1 MKHLAIFLLL
11 LVPVLASCSGD
22 KDGQGGRQAAP
33 VHVMTV
39 QPQDV
44 PRVLGAV
51 GNVKASASVGLT
63 PRVTGEIEKV
73 HFTEG
78 QDVKEGDVL
87 LTIDT
92 RPFEATL
99 REKKGQLAKSEAQ
112 LHKAT
117 NDAGRYGKLVGNG
130 YVSRE
135 AYEQTA
141 TEAAALRATVQA
153 DKAAV
158 ESAALDLS
166 YCTLRAPISGRVGG
180 LKVDKGNMV
189 RSSDTTPIVSIDTL
203 SERFFWAII
212 MRIAQEKVKL
222 KTVPRD
228 LQDIDVSLA
237 DIYYGNFSVFQSLP
251 DSWAI
256 DQLFPVMPVHR
267 LNEFPSR
274 QGIISDITCDSDG
287 RIDHFID
294 PQGLKTT
301 LDLHPLKDGEEYYL
315 GVFLV
320 GAYQET
326 LGDLHN
332 LMGDTNVVSIRVDP
346 DGGYEYVREIRGDSV
361 ADILSYVEYDPR
373 RILDDLRATAERA
386 VRAGRLTP
394 SDRFAVLQAFEDGLR
409 GYTYFER

>member
-158 ESAALDLS
+158 ESARPRPFLLYPARAHQRSCGRSQGGQGQYGAQLRYHPHRQHRHPFAHLCDLFGAGAAS
-166 YCTLRAPISGRVGG
+166 FPDPRPHACRTCGSGRDPHGG
-180 LKVDKGNMV
+180 QTEKGLLTLVENSV
-189 RSSDTTPIVSIDTL
+189 DTTTGTI
-203 SERFFWAII
+203 
-212 MRIAQEKVKL
+212 Q
-222 KTVPRD
+222 
-228 LQDIDVSLA
+228 
-237 DIYYGNFSVFQSLP
+237 
-251 DSWAI
+251 
-256 DQLFPVMPVHR
+256 
-267 LNEFPSR
+267 
-274 QGIISDITCDSDG
+274 
-287 RIDHFID
+287 
-294 PQGLKTT
+294 
-301 LDLHPLKDGEEYYL
+301 
-315 GVFLV
+315 
-320 GAYQET
+320 
-326 LGDLHN
+326 
-332 LMGDTNVVSIRVDP
+332 
-346 DGGYEYVREIRGDSV
+346 
-361 ADILSYVEYDPR
+361 
-373 RILDDLRATAERA
+373 LRATFDNENRRLWPGQFVIVELPLGMARQALAIPSRA
-386 VRAGRLTP
+386 VQSGREENYLYVAGADGKASYRKVNILFESGDISVVEGELKAGEQVIIDGIVRLAP
-394 SDRFAVLQAFEDGLR
+394 DVPVKVIQ
-409 GYTYFER
+409 

>member
-1 MKHLAIFLLL
+1 
-11 LVPVLASCSGD
+11 
-22 KDGQGGRQAAP
+22 
-33 VHVMTV
+33 MTV

-99 REKKGQLAKSEAQ
+99 REKKKGQLAKSEAQ

-180 LKVDKGNMV
+180 LKVDKGQYG
-189 RSSDTTPIVSIDTL
+189 
-203 SERFFWAII
+203 
-212 MRIAQEKVKL
+212 AQL
-222 KTVPRD
+222 RYHPHRQHRHPFAHLCD
-228 LQDIDVSLA
+228 LFGAGAAS
-237 DIYYGNFSVFQSLP
+237 
-251 DSWAI
+251 
-256 DQLFPVMPVHR
+256 FP
-267 LNEFPSR
+267 
-274 QGIISDITCDSDG
+274 
-287 RIDHFID
+287 
-294 PQGLKTT
+294 
-301 LDLHPLKDGEEYYL
+301 
-315 GVFLV
+315 
-320 GAYQET
+320 
-326 LGDLHN
+326 
-332 LMGDTNVVSIRVDP
+332 
-346 DGGYEYVREIRGDSV
+346 
-361 ADILSYVEYDPR
+361 DPR
-373 RILDDLRATAERA
+373 PHACRTCGSGRDPP
-386 VRAGRLTP
+386 RAGRP
-394 SDRFAVLQAFEDGLR
+394 KRAC
-409 GYTYFER
+409 

>member
-203 SERFFWAII
+203 S
-212 MRIAQEKVKL
+212 
-222 KTVPRD
+222 P
-228 LQDIDVSLA
+228 
-237 DIYYGNFSVFQSLP
+237 IYVTFSVPERHLSL
-251 DSWAI
+251 
-256 DQLFPVMPVHR
+256 
-267 LNEFPSR
+267 
-274 QGIISDITCDSDG
+274 
-287 RIDHFID
+287 
-294 PQGLKTT
+294 
-301 LDLHPLKDGEEYYL
+301 
-315 GVFLV
+315 
-320 GAYQET
+320 
-326 LGDLHN
+326 
-332 LMGDTNVVSIRVDP
+332 
-346 DGGYEYVREIRGDSV
+346 
-361 ADILSYVEYDPR
+361 
-373 RILDDLRATAERA
+373 ILDRMH
-386 VRAGRLTP
+386 AGPVEVDVTPTGGQTEKGLLTLVEN
-394 SDRFAVLQAFEDGLR
+394 SVDTTTG
-409 GYTYFER
+409 TI

>member
-153 DKAAV
+153 DMAAV

-203 SERFFWAII
+203 S
-212 MRIAQEKVKL
+212 
-222 KTVPRD
+222 P
-228 LQDIDVSLA
+228 
-237 DIYYGNFSVFQSLP
+237 IYVTFSVPERHLSL
-251 DSWAI
+251 
-256 DQLFPVMPVHR
+256 
-267 LNEFPSR
+267 
-274 QGIISDITCDSDG
+274 
-287 RIDHFID
+287 
-294 PQGLKTT
+294 
-301 LDLHPLKDGEEYYL
+301 
-315 GVFLV
+315 
-320 GAYQET
+320 
-326 LGDLHN
+326 
-332 LMGDTNVVSIRVDP
+332 
-346 DGGYEYVREIRGDSV
+346 
-361 ADILSYVEYDPR
+361 
-373 RILDDLRATAERA
+373 ILDRMHAGPVEVDVTPTGGQTEKGLLTLVENSVDTTTGTIQLRATFDNENRRLWPGQFVTVELPLGMARQALAIPSRA
-386 VRAGRLTP
+386 VQSGREENYLYVAGADGKASYRKVNILFESGDISVVEGELKAGEQVIIDGIVRLAP
-394 SDRFAVLQAFEDGLR
+394 DVPVKVIQ
-409 GYTYFER
+409 

>member
-153 DKAAV
+153 DKAPPSTFPTAPCARPSAV
-158 ESAALDLS
+158 VWAVSRWTRAIWCA
-166 YCTLRAPISGRVGG
+166 APIPPP
-180 LKVDKGNMV
+180 
-189 RSSDTTPIVSIDTL
+189 SSASTPF
-203 SERFFWAII
+203 R
-212 MRIAQEKVKL
+212 
-222 KTVPRD
+222 
-228 LQDIDVSLA
+228 
-237 DIYYGNFSVFQSLP
+237 
-251 DSWAI
+251 
-256 DQLFPVMPVHR
+256 
-267 LNEFPSR
+267 PS
-274 QGIISDITCDSDG
+274 
-287 RIDHFID
+287 
-294 PQGLKTT
+294 
-301 LDLHPLKDGEEYYL
+301 
-315 GVFLV
+315 
-320 GAYQET
+320 
-326 LGDLHN
+326 
-332 LMGDTNVVSIRVDP
+332 M
-346 DGGYEYVREIRGDSV
+346 
-361 ADILSYVEYDPR
+361 
-373 RILDDLRATAERA
+373 
-386 VRAGRLTP
+386 
-394 SDRFAVLQAFEDGLR
+394 
-409 GYTYFER
+409 

>member
-11 LVPVLASCSGD
+11 LAPVLASCSGD

-141 TEAAALRATVQA
+141 TEAAAISVEGSVT
-153 DKAAV
+153 AACALNV
-158 ESAALDLS
+158 TGAPAAESA
-166 YCTLRAPISGRVGG
+166 G
-180 LKVDKGNMV
+180 
-189 RSSDTTPIVSIDTL
+189 VSAGEGFSL
-203 SERFFWAII
+203 SENSENSI
-212 MRIAQEKVKL
+212 
-222 KTVPRD
+222 
-228 LQDIDVSLA
+228 
-237 DIYYGNFSVFQSLP
+237 
-251 DSWAI
+251 
-256 DQLFPVMPVHR
+256 
-267 LNEFPSR
+267 
-274 QGIISDITCDSDG
+274 
-287 RIDHFID
+287 
-294 PQGLKTT
+294 
-301 LDLHPLKDGEEYYL
+301 
-315 GVFLV
+315 
-320 GAYQET
+320 
-326 LGDLHN
+326 
-332 LMGDTNVVSIRVDP
+332 VV
-346 DGGYEYVREIRGDSV
+346 
-361 ADILSYVEYDPR
+361 A
-373 RILDDLRATAERA
+373 AAA
-386 VRAGRLTP
+386 
-394 SDRFAVLQAFEDGLR
+394 
-409 GYTYFER
+409 

>member
-1 MKHLAIFLLL
+1 
-11 LVPVLASCSGD
+11 
-22 KDGQGGRQAAP
+22 
-33 VHVMTV
+33 MTV

-189 RSSDTTPIVSIDTL
+189 RSSDTTPIVSLDTL
-203 SERFFWAII
+203 SPIYVTFSVPERHLSLILDHLAKNHRLGIPVHDNNHRRRPSDTRRRQPAHDHAVQPPGSCHQHGAGRSIRAGSGLENDWRCLGYRNRAGDL
-212 MRIAQEKVKL
+212 RNCRDR
-222 KTVPRD
+222 VPHA
-228 LQDIDVSLA
+228 LQDRSPRIKAPANPLA
-237 DIYYGNFSVFQSLP
+237 
-251 DSWAI
+251 
-256 DQLFPVMPVHR
+256 VHR
-267 LNEFPSR
+267 KNHSHR
-274 QGIISDITCDSDG
+274 HG
-287 RIDHFID
+287 
-294 PQGLKTT
+294 
-301 LDLHPLKDGEEYYL
+301 
-315 GVFLV
+315 
-320 GAYQET
+320 
-326 LGDLHN
+326 
-332 LMGDTNVVSIRVDP
+332 
-346 DGGYEYVREIRGDSV
+346 
-361 ADILSYVEYDPR
+361 
-373 RILDDLRATAERA
+373 
-386 VRAGRLTP
+386 
-394 SDRFAVLQAFEDGLR
+394 
-409 GYTYFER
+409 